1 MIIQK
6 SKVKNG
12 ERMITYSVINY
23 LVTRDVRFSV
33 KAFETFNSLLS
44 RSQLIRSTG
53 EKDKIKFFSAHA

>member
-1 MIIQK
+1 
-6 SKVKNG
+6 
-12 ERMITYSVINY
+12 MITYSVINY